1 MFRNDPKVSDLPS
14 IGDGFADIAVR
25 TFCGKAAVYDGKHP
39 EALAEFVGD
48 TSLRLIDGKLYRP
61 GSDGGFAPVV
71 IPSGAN
77 VVFVPP
83 AGDWQFLTEAQ
94 LTQEY
99 AICVVGKLVEK
110 AKPAPKVDERTDTER
125 EADEQ
130 AAKARAA
137 IKKAA
142 IRASAASKK

>member
-99 AICVVGKLVEK
+99 AICVADKPAYKSVVAGDTIKTTVED
-110 AKPAPKVDERTDTER
+110 AKPV
-125 EADEQ
+125 
-130 AAKARAA
+130 
-137 IKKAA
+137 KKGAV
-142 IRASAASKK
+142 RASAASKK

>member
-1 MFRNDPKVSDLPS
+1 MFKNDPKPSDLPS
-14 IGDGFADIAVR
+14 IGDGSADIAVR

-48 TSLRLIDGKLYRP
+48 TSMRLIDGKLYRP
-61 GSDGGFAPVV
+61 ANDGGFAPVV

-99 AICVVGKLVEK
+99 AICVVDKPVEK
-110 AKPAPKVDERTDTER
+110 AKPAPKKAELSVTER
-125 EADEQ
+125 EADVQ
-130 AAKARAA
+130 AAKSKVAV
-137 IKKAA
+137 KKAA
-142 IRASAASKK
+142 AKK

>member
-1 MFRNDPKVSDLPS
+1 MFQNDPKVSDLPS
-14 IGDGFADIAVR
+14 IGNGSADIAVR

-39 EALAEFVGD
+39 EALADFVGD
-48 TSLRLIDGKLYRP
+48 VSLRLIDGKLYRP
-61 GSDGGFAPVV
+61 ANDGGFTPVV

-99 AICVVGKLVEK
+99 AICVADKLVVK
-110 AKPAPKVDERTDTER
+110 RPVRVGN
-125 EADEQ
+125 ADDDLS
-130 AAKARAA
+130 AA
-137 IKKAA
+137 IAEAAALKAASTKKAA
-142 IRASAASKK
+142 VRASAASKK